1 MDNPFLKRAT
11 EHLRET
17 EAFLGVVSPE
27 PLRTFLGDFGK
38 SGALYDRLVLL
49 RGTPGS
55 GKTTLA
61 RLFDYA
67 SLNTLLRNQDMTS
80 HKAMLAALTEC
91 RAVEDSR
98 PAVLSCRLNMETDY
112 RSIWELPYPEELR
125 RGLTAS
131 LIQARSVLGW
141 IRSLKQAGIDPSRIK
156 IVPRQNAG
164 AAVDAIG
171 GADLE
176 SILSRARNVET
187 EMYQVAAAL
196 VSPGVDKLDAAL
208 AGAYQPFDVIE
219 AVAVTDSDGGSE
231 ISLRPLLILD
241 DANYLHPVQ
250 FEMVKRWLARRELL
264 ISRWMLSR
272 LDIMHFEETIDV
284 LAAEPTDMQA
294 LPGITSGR
302 DTLDVMLQNVGEARR
317 EFRTQFRRMAKDMAN
332 RYLSQM
338 TLFHSRKLDT
348 LADMLSTEAISVPSS
363 KQKQLEAN
371 VDAAQRRLLIS
382 DKRRTAVQ
390 KEVVDYGTSAGEPAR
405 DARLAMESILLHRY
419 VNRVP
424 QKGLFDESADPE
436 PSRPLRAD
444 STVYEGARIHLLHR
458 FDRPYYFGID
468 TLCDA
473 GSENAEQFLHLA
485 AVLVEAIAT
494 RIIRSKP
501 PMLDARA
508 QNDLLREKAS
518 EIMRRWNFPDSQRVS
533 RLVDK
538 IANRCLEESLESNAW
553 LGAGANAFGVRQSE
567 FLEIPSKSPDLAR
580 AIHFGLAYN
589 AFTLVPRYPCKGET
603 WCLLELGGIPVLRY
617 GLTLRRGGFL
627 EGSVNDLER
636 MLEVS

>member
-38 SGALYDRLVLL
+38 SGALYDRLVLV

-61 RLFDYA
+61 RLFDYI
-67 SLNTLLRNQDMTS
+67 SLNTLLRNQDMSS
-80 HKAMLAALTEC
+80 HKAMLAALSEC
-91 RAVEDSR
+91 QAVRDSR

-125 RGLTAS
+125 RGLTSS
-131 LIQARSVLGW
+131 LIQARAVLGW
-141 IRSLKQAGIDPSRIK
+141 ARSLKQAGINASRIR
-156 IVPRQNAG
+156 IIPRSDAG
-164 AAVDAIG
+164 AAMEAVG
-171 GADLE
+171 GPDLDD
-176 SILSRARNVET
+176 ILARARNVET

-196 VSPGVDKLDAAL
+196 VSPDLHKLDAVL
-208 AGAYQPFDVIE
+208 ASAYQPFDVIE
-219 AVAVTDSDGGSE
+219 AVAIRDAEDGSE
-231 ISLRPLLILD
+231 TRLRALLILD

-250 FEMVKRWLARRELL
+250 FEMMKRWLARRELS

-272 LDIMHFEETIDV
+272 LDIMHFEETIET
-284 LAAEPTDMQA
+284 LAAEPTDGQP

-338 TLFHSRKLDT
+338 TLFHPRKLDT
-348 LADMLSTEAISVPSS
+348 LGDMLGTEAIPILPP
-363 KQKQLEAN
+363 KQKQLEAA
-371 VDAAQRRLLIS
+371 VDTSQRRLLIS
-382 DKRRTAVQ
+382 EKRRAAIQ
-390 KEVVDYGTSAGEPAR
+390 KEVLDYGTNAGEPNR
-405 DARLAMESILLHRY
+405 DVRLAMESILLHRY

-424 QKGLFDESADPE
+424 QKGLFDDNADPE

-444 STVYEGARIHLLHR
+444 SSVYEGARIHLLHR

-468 TLCDA
+468 ALCDA

-501 PMLDARA
+501 LLLDART
-508 QNDLLREKAS
+508 QNDLLREKAT
-518 EIMRRWNFPDSQRVS
+518 EIMRRWNFPDSQRVT
-533 RLVDK
+533 RLVDMM
-538 IANRCLEESLESNAW
+538 ANRCLAESLEPNAW
-553 LGAGANAFGVRQSE
+553 LGAGANAYGIRQSE
-567 FLEIPSKSPDLAR
+567 FLELPTSSPDLAR
-580 AIHFGLAYN
+580 TIHFGLAYN
-589 AFTLVPRYPCKGET
+589 AFTLVPRYPCKGEL
-603 WCLLELGGIPVLRY
+603 WCLLELGGIPVLKY

-627 EGSVNDLER
+627 EGSVRDLGS